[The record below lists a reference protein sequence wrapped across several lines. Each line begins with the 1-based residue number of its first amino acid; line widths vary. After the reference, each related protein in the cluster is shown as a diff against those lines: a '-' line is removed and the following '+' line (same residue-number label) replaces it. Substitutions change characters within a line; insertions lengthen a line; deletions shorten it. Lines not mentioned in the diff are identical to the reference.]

1 MSKLISKSTPSST
14 RSLATTPSS
23 PLIISNGRLQLA
35 RFVRSPNF
43 NERPK
48 GENDIDLL
56 VIHNVSLPPEQFGGN
71 YIERFFCNQLDVNAH
86 PYFTTIAD
94 LQVSAHLLINR
105 EGEIIQFV
113 PFGARAWHAG
123 RSCFRTRE
131 ECNDYSI
138 GIELEG
144 ADTIAFTDNQYRV
157 LVDVTRALMRDYPR
171 IINTRIVGHSEIAPT
186 RKTDPGEAFDWP
198 RYLKLLES

>member
-1 MSKLISKSTPSST
+1 LSRSTSISV
-14 RSLATTPSS
+14 TTSNS
-23 PLIISNGRLQLA
+23 PLIISNGRLLSA
-35 RFVRSPNF
+35 RFVSSPNF

-48 GENDIDLL
+48 GEDDIDLL
-56 VIHNVSLPPEQFGGN
+56 VIHNVSLPPEQFGGAH
-71 YIERFFCNQLDVNAH
+71 IEHFFCNQLDENAH
-86 PYFTTIAD
+86 PYFKTIVD
-94 LQVSAHLLINR
+94 LQVSAHLLITR

-123 RSCFRTRE
+123 RSCFSARD

-144 ADTIAFTDNQYRV
+144 TDTIAYTDNQYRV
-157 LVDVTRALMRDYPR
+157 LADVTCAIVRYYPR
-171 IINTRIVGHSEIAPT
+171 ITKERIVGHRDIAPT

-198 RYLKLLES
+198 RYFEMLEP